1 MSRTFD
7 PKQQA
12 VLDCAEEKQLVSA
25 GAGSGKTTVMIK
37 KIADLLLEEKVKPNE
52 IVVLTFTV
60 LASHEMKQRLIKIMG
75 DELQKSQDPA
85 QTEKISRILAELETA
100 SIDTIDGFC
109 SKMCK
114 KYFYALNL
122 SPETSIATGLSLD
135 YYVENSLKDTIKQ
148 ALATDR
154 EEVIALADCFEK
166 NARNLDA
173 LKQNLLNAFNFIMA
187 QKDYE
192 KFLDLSENEY
202 LGQKKSADFLNNYLL
217 TKTKKHAFAI
227 EQLLPDIAS
236 AQNLYN
242 ALSSYLEVIKTLS
255 DKNDL
260 VTNQKQFA
268 LLPVVRFS
276 KVADGIKDDV
286 ATIKAH
292 FQEIKNVVEDFEF
305 LSYISKSDLDN
316 GNPHFTTF
324 VKLLKLFITNY
335 QATKEKY
342 KVVDFLDLERKFL
355 SLLLNP
361 EIKNELF
368 LQYKYIFVD
377 EYQDINPMQDEIIM
391 QLKSGDAKI
400 FFVGDVKQSIYGFRQ
415 STPELFLAKYKDY
428 KTSKNSQSF
437 DMNINFRS
445 NPVILQFN
453 NEIFSLLMTE
463 EATDIDYKNDA
474 QFDPKRTDFPQSATD
489 VEIALFDE
497 EQNEE
502 ELATGIYSVCSD
514 NNTQDMQDSE
524 INFVVD
530 KINNLIGQ
538 EFFDSSIGQNR
549 AMEYRDIAI
558 LARSINDSK
567 SKKLLEALKLHHIPI
582 NISNKIEIKNCESV
596 RLIYNILKVVNNNYD
611 DVALLTYLV
620 SNLGQMTLDE
630 VFLAT
635 ENLEGNLAEK
645 LLAYQEQNNNQLSSK
660 IKYAFDLIEEIKF
673 AFLTS
678 NNLEKINILLNTYH
692 LKQYILN
699 SENGENEL
707 DTLNNFLASLSG
719 KEADKSLT
727 EFVQF
732 LKDNMDSDTLANLN
746 DGVNAVTIQTI
757 HASKGLEYPVVIL
770 FNSSKTFKPNN
781 YRDDIN
787 FDSELG
793 IGMCYYD
800 LEARKKSDSIPHFA
814 ITTKNKI
821 KCYKEELR
829 LLYVATTRPKNKL
842 IISGEAKFSNLKE
855 KKIAKNNF
863 LNLIYSVYMDR
874 LDVDDESTEFK
885 NCTIYHFPSFVVD
898 KTTHNSQQEKSIN
911 INGKNI
917 DFVYPHSQLQ
927 AISLKNNV
935 TAISHEQNIEYNIL
949 PNKLNVKENLNA
961 TAPSSAEIGTLYH
974 KALSEIDFLSSY
986 KATKTV
992 VPDENLLKLAHQK
1005 IFELTR
1011 GATQIHH
1018 EAQFMMYLPYNQIYT
1033 DSEIENKV
1041 LVQGVVD
1048 LMIEFDDRIILVDF
1062 KYSKSNI
1069 DVLTEKY
1076 ATQLKLYKLAIEKAK
1091 HKKVTESYIYQ
1102 INTGDFK

>member
-1 MSRTFD
+1 MSKTFD

-12 VLDCAEEKQLVSA
+12 VLDCNEERQLVSA

-37 KIADLLLEEKVKPNE
+37 KIADLLLEEKVKPSE

-60 LASHEMKQRLIKIMG
+60 LASHEMKQRLIKIMSE
-75 DELQKSQDPA
+75 ELQKSQDA
-85 QTEKISRILAELETA
+85 SKTEKISSILAELETS

-135 YYVENSLKDTIKQ
+135 YYVENSLKETIKQ

-154 EEVIALADCFEK
+154 EEVVALADCFEK
-166 NARNLDA
+166 NARNLDS
-173 LKQNLLNAFNFIMA
+173 LKQNLLNSFNFIMA
-187 QKDYE
+187 QKDYA
-192 KFLDLSENEY
+192 KFLSQSETEY
-202 LGQKKSADFLNNYLL
+202 IGLNNSAEFLNNYMLS
-217 TKTKKHAFAI
+217 TIKKHAFEI

-236 AQNLYN
+236 ATNLHN
-242 ALSSYLEVIKTLS
+242 ALSTYLKVLKTL
-255 DKNDL
+255 DVNNDL
-260 VTNQKQFA
+260 ITNQKQFA

-286 ATIKAH
+286 AIIKSH
-292 FQEIKNVVEDFEF
+292 FGEIKNVVESFDF
-305 LSYISKSDLDN
+305 LSNIAKSDLDN
-316 GNPHFTTF
+316 GNQHFKTF

-355 SLLLNP
+355 LLLSNQ

-391 QLKSGDAKI
+391 QLKSASAKI
-400 FFVGDVKQSIYGFRQ
+400 FFVGDIKQSIYGFRQ
-415 STPELFLAKYKDY
+415 STPELFLAKYKEY
-428 KTSKNSQSF
+428 KTHNNSQSF

-445 NPVILQFN
+445 NPVILKFN
-453 NEIFSLLMTE
+453 NEIFSTLMTE
-463 EATDIDYKNDA
+463 EATDIDYKSDA
-474 QFDPKRTDFPQSATD
+474 QFDPKREDFPQSSTD
-489 VEIALFDE
+489 VEIAVFE
-497 EQNEE
+497 QEQNEE
-502 ELATGIYSVCSD
+502 EIATGIYSVCND
-514 NNTQDMQDSE
+514 NNTQHMQDSE
-524 INFVVD
+524 INFVVH
-530 KINNLIGQ
+530 KIQNLIEQ
-538 EFFDSSIGQNR
+538 DFYDSSIGQNR
-549 AMEYRDIAI
+549 PMEYRDIAI
-558 LARSINDSK
+558 LARSTNDSQT
-567 SKKLLEALKLHHIPI
+567 KKLLDALKRYHIPI
-582 NISNKIEIKNCESV
+582 NISNKIAIKNCESV

-635 ENLEGNLAEK
+635 ENQSGSLAQK
-645 LLAYQEQNNNQLSSK
+645 LLTYAEQNTNALASK

-678 NNLEKINILLNTYH
+678 NNLEKINILLNNYH

-699 SENGENEL
+699 SENGEPEL
-707 DTLNNFLASLSG
+707 DTLSNFLSSLSG

-770 FNSSKTFKPNN
+770 FNASKTFKPNN
-781 YRDDIN
+781 YRDNIN

-800 LEARKKSDSIPHFA
+800 LEARKKFDSIPHFA
-814 ITTKNKI
+814 ITVKNKI

-842 IISGEAKFSNLKE
+842 IITGKAKLEHLKE
-855 KKIAKNNF
+855 KNVSKNNF

-874 LDVDDESTEFK
+874 LDADDECTSFK
-885 NCTIYHFPSFVVD
+885 NCTIYHYATFDAKHTS
-898 KTTHNSQQEKSIN
+898 KSSQQEKSVN

-917 DFVYPHSQLQ
+917 DFVYPYAQLQ

-935 TAISHEQNIEYNIL
+935 TAISREQNEEYNIL
-949 PNKLNVKENLNA
+949 PNKLNIKENLNA
-961 TAPSSAEIGTLYH
+961 TTPSSAEIGTLYH
-974 KALSEIDFLSSY
+974 KALSEIDFLASY
-986 KATKTV
+986 KSPKTV
-992 VPDENLLKLAHQK
+992 VPDENLLKLAHQQISK
-1005 IFELTR
+1005 LTR
-1011 GATQIHH
+1011 GATNLHH
-1018 EAQFMMYLPYNQIYT
+1018 EAQFMMFVPYNQIYA
-1033 DSEIENKV
+1033 DSDIDNKV

-1048 LMIEFDDRIILVDF
+1048 LMIEFDDHITLVDF
-1062 KYSKSNI
+1062 KYSKSHI
-1069 DVLTEKY
+1069 DVLKEKY

-1091 HKKVTESYIYQ
+1091 HKKVTESFIYQ
-1102 INTGDFK
+1102 INTGDLK